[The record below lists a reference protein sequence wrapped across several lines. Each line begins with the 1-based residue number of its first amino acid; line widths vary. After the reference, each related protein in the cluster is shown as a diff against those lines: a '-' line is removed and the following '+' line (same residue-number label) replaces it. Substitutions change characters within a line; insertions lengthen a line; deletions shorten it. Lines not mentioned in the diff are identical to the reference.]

1 MQNIY
6 NKSLPLRYKKSIAF
20 EGIDFLYRGWF
31 DTDFRIIP
39 KSEIRLRFFPIYLYK
54 NLFGTSLFIASK
66 SMTDY
71 FVSLR
76 QQKILIK
83 NLNILKLWPMK
94 ISSIM

>member
-39 KSEIRLRFFPIYLYK
+39 ITGTVTQNHFISTDMLFSVSVFFCQLFSFIVSSKIGLSETKLRSSK
-54 NLFGTSLFIASK
+54 NEAWFCSK
-66 SMTDY
+66 
-71 FVSLR
+71 
-76 QQKILIK
+76 
-83 NLNILKLWPMK
+83 
-94 ISSIM
+94 